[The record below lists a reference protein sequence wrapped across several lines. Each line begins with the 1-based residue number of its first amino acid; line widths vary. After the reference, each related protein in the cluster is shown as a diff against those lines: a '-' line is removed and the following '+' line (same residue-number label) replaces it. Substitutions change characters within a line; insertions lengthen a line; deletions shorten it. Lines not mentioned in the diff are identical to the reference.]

1 MARVTLWFSLI
12 LLHLLNLLILAAQIV
27 YGNPF
32 RAWDAFEESKGE
44 PSEKTHSKKEQRI
57 ITLQVGLSTLRA
69 ILWVG
74 LAGNIFLLLL
84 RQFPSSP
91 LLWQVVFVLSLLFL
105 LFLSEWLVQTFVQA
119 DGDGWEKRLNPLA
132 RAVGML
138 FSPFVGGLLSVVA
151 KFAPAAQPISSQE
164 IAEELMEWV
173 DAAQEQGDIE
183 SEHGKLI
190 HSIFELS
197 DTLAREIMVP
207 RVDIVALD
215 QEMSIPEAVRVFIS
229 SGHSRLPLYEETID
243 QIRGVI
249 YAKDLLRLWVEGQ
262 EDVPL
267 RTLARPAYFIPE
279 AKQID
284 ELLSEMQQRRVHLAI
299 AVDEYGGVAGLVT
312 LEDIIE
318 EILGEIQDEYDQA
331 EELPYQEIGTGEFLF
346 QGKIDLGDF
355 NEIMATELSKEEADT
370 LGGFILQ
377 QLGRL
382 PTVGEKLC
390 VDGVELTVEQVSGR
404 RIRKVRARRT
414 DGECHTEE
422 QNADG

>member
-1 MARVTLWFSLI
+1 MAEVILWFSLI
-12 LLHLLNLLILAAQIV
+12 LLHLINLLVFATQTVFA
-27 YGNPF
+27 NPF
-32 RAWDAFEESKGE
+32 RAWEVVERAAEEVNEKAPSKR
-44 PSEKTHSKKEQRI
+44 EKRLAA
-57 ITLQVGLSTLRA
+57 LQGGLSALRA

-74 LAGNIFLLLL
+74 LGGNLYLLLIKVL
-84 RQFPSSP
+84 PP
-91 LLWQVVFVLSLLFL
+91 DAVWQIGFFIGAVIVLI
-105 LFLSEWLVQTFVQA
+105 LSEWMTQAVIQA
-119 DGDGWEKRLNPLA
+119 DLENWERRLQPVGRLIAFAFYPLVTVVMQGI
-132 RAVGML
+132 R
-138 FSPFVGGLLSVVA
+138 SLLPPS
-151 KFAPAAQPISSQE
+151 QPVSSQE
-164 IAEELMEWV
+164 MAEEFMEWV
-173 DAAQEQGDIE
+173 EAAQEQGEIE

-215 QEMSIPEAVRVFIS
+215 QEMSVTEAVRVFIS

-249 YAKDLLRLWVEGQ
+249 YAKDLLRLLTEGQ
-262 EDVPL
+262 EALPL
-267 RTLARPAYFIPE
+267 SQLARPAYFIPE

-299 AVDEYGGVAGLVT
+299 VVDEYGGVAGLVT

-331 EELPYQEIGTGEFLF
+331 EELPYQEIGTGEFVF

-355 NEIMATELSKEEADT
+355 NEIMGTAFPKEEADT

-382 PTVGEKLC
+382 PAAGEKLC
-390 VDGVELTVEQVSGR
+390 VNGVELIVEQVSGR
-404 RIRKVRARRT
+404 RIRKVRACRLH
-414 DGECHTEE
+414 GECPTEE
-422 QNADG
+422 SEC